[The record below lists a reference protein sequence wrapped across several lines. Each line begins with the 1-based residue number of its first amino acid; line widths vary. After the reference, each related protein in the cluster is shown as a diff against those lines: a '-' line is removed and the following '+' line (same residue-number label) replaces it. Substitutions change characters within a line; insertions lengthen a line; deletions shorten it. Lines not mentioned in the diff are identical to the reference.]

1 MSKKEKAPP
10 TFQELILANLKKRA
24 PRGEDAGI
32 YEISSTDEEVLSKI
46 QYVLTTG
53 NPAFDEIVGGMPFG
67 RVVEVYGLVGC
78 GKTALAIRCAA
89 RAERGFVCEIIRDKD
104 DNVTY
109 RQLDPDEFEM
119 GVVYIDNERSLD
131 DDRKLIVDGHRVKTG
146 LAYCDTVYKLFKQ
159 IDDSIQT
166 IELVEKSAEGRKKLH
181 FLVIIVDTIASTS
194 NKQELA
200 RAWGKADFNRA
211 PQQYSEGF
219 RKIVSKV
226 NTYNVCLICTN
237 QVRVNFKAAQQAQQQ
252 GRQLSGTN
260 SFEYTSFGGYALRFA
275 ATHRIFMNAMQSAYK
290 LVPSARFAAGIQ
302 VDFYSVKNRIKMPFR
317 HGRMV
322 LLLDQKQGGLHSV
335 FSLLETMVYLKAI
348 EIKAK
353 EKGCNFVCRFE
364 ACGVKLTTFEP
375 EETDTT
381 LDEDDDKPKRRG
393 GREKKELGFKYR
405 ADWPTFYVQHQAD
418 CDALWAAA
426 VTGAFVTDG
435 LNGQVDESED
445 ELALNPALPELED

>member
-67 RVVEVYGLVGC
+67 RVVEVYGLEGC

-146 LAYCDTVYKLFKQ
+146 LAYCDTVDKLFKQ

-166 IELVEKSAEGRKKLH
+166 IELVE
-181 FLVIIVDTIASTS
+181 
-194 NKQELA
+194 
-200 RAWGKADFNRA
+200 
-211 PQQYSEGF
+211 
-219 RKIVSKV
+219 
-226 NTYNVCLICTN
+226 
-237 QVRVNFKAAQQAQQQ
+237 
-252 GRQLSGTN
+252 
-260 SFEYTSFGGYALRFA
+260 
-275 ATHRIFMNAMQSAYK
+275 
-290 LVPSARFAAGIQ
+290 
-302 VDFYSVKNRIKMPFR
+302 
-317 HGRMV
+317 
-322 LLLDQKQGGLHSV
+322 
-335 FSLLETMVYLKAI
+335 
-348 EIKAK
+348 
-353 EKGCNFVCRFE
+353 
-364 ACGVKLTTFEP
+364 
-375 EETDTT
+375 
-381 LDEDDDKPKRRG
+381 
-393 GREKKELGFKYR
+393 
-405 ADWPTFYVQHQAD
+405 
-418 CDALWAAA
+418 
-426 VTGAFVTDG
+426 
-435 LNGQVDESED
+435 
-445 ELALNPALPELED
+445 